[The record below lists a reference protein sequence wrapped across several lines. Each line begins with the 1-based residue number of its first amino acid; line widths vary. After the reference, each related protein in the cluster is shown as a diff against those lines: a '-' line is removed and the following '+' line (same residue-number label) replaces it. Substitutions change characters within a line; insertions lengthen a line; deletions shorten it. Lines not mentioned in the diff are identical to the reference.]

1 MVNLLRYRNTRIVII
16 IIIIIFFLQQISFG
30 GHVSSKA
37 NKKFPNII
45 SCFSSGP

>member
-16 IIIIIFFLQQISFG
+16 IIIIIIIILLFFFLQQISFG

-37 NKKFPNII
+37 NKKFPI
-45 SCFSSGP
+45 